1 MRKNYN
7 YNKLTSVYESISE
20 SASLKLKREMFKEE
34 CWDRE
39 NDRPVME
46 CWTESGDIKE
56 ECWASAPGGT
66 NSIDGGAIADARRR
80 IGISEK
86 VKK

>member
-7 YNKLTSVYESISE
+7 YNKLTTLYNFINEE
-20 SASLKLKREMFKEE
+20 ASLKLTKEMFKAE
-34 CWDRE
+34 CWDSE

-46 CWTESGDIKE
+46 CWTESGGIKD
-56 ECWASAPGGT
+56 ECWSQGPGGSS
-66 NSIDGGAIADARRR
+66 SIDGGAIADSRRR

-86 VKK
+86 AKK

>member
-1 MRKNYN
+1 
-7 YNKLTSVYESISE
+7 
-20 SASLKLKREMFKEE
+20 
-34 CWDRE
+34 
-39 NDRPVME
+39 ME